1 MQDQPYGL
9 RVLGRIVN
17 VIADEKILNEKE
29 KIDCAKIGAFAFD
42 QINHGYYAIGEQEIA
57 EHTARF
63 QEAALLLQS
72 LEQRLRTHEKA
83 IGGISWAKK

>member
-42 QINHGYYAIGEQEIA
+42 QINHGYYAIGEQVG
-57 EHTARF
+57 
-63 QEAALLLQS
+63 
-72 LEQRLRTHEKA
+72 KA
-83 IGGISWAKK
+83 WNSGSELMKKQ